1 MATKWKKVFKMK
13 LKQNLA
19 IKITA
24 FIFSYVMA
32 FLLFLSVVAIIIMGY
47 FKFYFSTL
55 DIAKEEV
62 LTEMAQR
69 EARYIE
75 NILDEKRE
83 LENSYLEKYYKD
95 KNVYYEIAYI
105 EKDTVATNYSGQD
118 YIAYTD
124 REYYTYEDYII
135 KQDENGTHWGT
146 IEHHTADI
154 KVYIAKNMT
163 KSDVFS
169 VASSLVDSGYRLRYA
184 VIFIALISLALFVFL
199 ICFLYASA
207 GHTSDE
213 KIKCNF
219 LDKIPFDVLTAIVT
233 GLAILSA
240 IFIGESSYQD
250 FSVAVTFITL
260 IASIDYF
267 IALIY
272 TMSFA
277 TRIKTGT
284 LIKNNVLYYVF
295 KFLGK
300 RLKKLFLWFK
310 YLYSNASLLKKTWI
324 IALGMLALITVF
336 TSLVNNV
343 VHYWA
348 KTEFII
354 LMIFVTAFLL
364 TILFYFAIVLQK
376 IKLGGEQIAKGD
388 LQYKIDTKYMYHDF
402 KDFAESLNNIND
414 GLQEAINEKMKSE
427 HFKTELIT
435 NVSHD
440 IKTPLTSIINYV
452 DLIKK
457 EEIKNEKL
465 IEYIDVLDR
474 QSARLK
480 KLVEDLV
487 EASKASSG
495 NLTVNLTT
503 CNITVLLNQALGE
516 FSEKLQKAN
525 LTPIIKTDDDGIAV
539 LADGRHLWR
548 VFDNLLSNV
557 CKYSLE
563 GTRIYIDVKTEKDA
577 VYVTFRNISKYQLNI
592 STEELLERFVRGDKS
607 RHTEGHGLGLSIA
620 KSLMELQGG
629 KLDISVDGDL
639 FKATVKIKNI

>member
-1 MATKWKKVFKMK
+1 MKFKK
-13 LKQNLA
+13 NLG

-24 FIFSYVMA
+24 VIFSYVMA
-32 FLLFLSVVAIIIMGY
+32 FLLFLSVAAIIIMGY

-62 LTEMAQR
+62 LTVMAGR

-75 NILDEKRE
+75 NILDEDIGK
-83 LENSYLEKYYKD
+83 ENSYLEKYYKD
-95 KNVYYEIAYI
+95 KNIFYEITYL
-105 EKDTVATNYSGQD
+105 ESDEVVTNYKGQE
-118 YIAYTD
+118 YIATTD
-124 REYYTYEDYII
+124 SEYYTYEDYIV
-135 KQDENGTHWGT
+135 KQDENGTHWNT

-154 KVYIAKNMT
+154 KVYIAKDMT
-163 KSDVFS
+163 KSDIFS

-184 VIFIALISLALFVFL
+184 VIFIAIISLASFVFL

-207 GHTSDE
+207 GHTSDG

-219 LDKIPFDVLTAIVT
+219 LDKIPFDVLTVIIT
-233 GLAILSA
+233 GLAILSI
-240 IFIGESSYQD
+240 IFIMESSYQD

-295 KFLGK
+295 TFLGK
-300 RLKKLFLWFK
+300 RLKKFFSWLK

-324 IALGMLALITVF
+324 IALGLFVLIAVF
-336 TSLVNNV
+336 TSLVNGV
-343 VHYWA
+343 VHHWA

-354 LMIFVTAFLL
+354 LMLVVTAFLL
-364 TILFYFAIVLQK
+364 ALLFYFAVVLQK
-376 IKLGGEQIAKGD
+376 IKLGGERIAKGD
-388 LQYKIDTKYMYHDF
+388 LQYKIDTKYMYCDF
-402 KDFAESLNNIND
+402 KKFAESLNNIND

-457 EEIKNEKL
+457 EEIENEKL
-465 IEYIDVLDR
+465 VEYIDVLDR

-495 NLTVNLTT
+495 NLTVNLAA

-516 FSEKLQKAN
+516 FSEKLENAN
-525 LTPIIKTDDDGIAV
+525 LTPIVKTDDDGIAV

-548 VFDNLLSNV
+548 VFDNLLSNI

-592 STEELLERFVRGDKS
+592 SSDELLERFVRGDKS

-620 KSLMELQGG
+620 RSLMELQGG
-629 KLDISVDGDL
+629 NLDISVDGDL
-639 FKATVKIKNI
+639 FKATVKIRTL

>member
-1 MATKWKKVFKMK
+1 MK
-13 LKQNLA
+13 FKQNLG

-24 FIFSYVMA
+24 VIFSYVMA
-32 FLLFLSVVAIIIMGY
+32 FLLFLSVAAIIIMGY

-62 LTEMAQR
+62 LNKMAQR

-75 NILDEKRE
+75 NILDEEKE

-95 KNVYYEIAYI
+95 KNVYYEITYI
-105 EKDTVATNYSGQD
+105 EKDAVATNYSGQD

-124 REYYTYEDYII
+124 RDYYTYEDYIV
-135 KQDENGTHWGT
+135 KQDENGTHGNT

-154 KVYIAKNMT
+154 KVYIAKDMT
-163 KSDVFS
+163 KSDIFS

-184 VIFIALISLALFVFL
+184 VIFIAIISLASFVFL

-207 GHTSDE
+207 GHTSDG

-219 LDKIPFDVLTAIVT
+219 LDKIPFDVLTAIIT
-233 GLAILSA
+233 GLAILSI
-240 IFIGESSYQD
+240 IFIMESSYQD

-277 TRIKTGT
+277 TRIKTRT
-284 LIKNNVLYYVF
+284 LIKNNVLYHVF
-295 KFLGK
+295 KFIGK
-300 RLKKLFLWFK
+300 QLKKLFSWLK
-310 YLYSNASLLKKTWI
+310 YLYCNASLLKKTWI
-324 IALGMLALITVF
+324 IAVGILIFSTFFILGVGDVI
-336 TSLVNNV
+336 S
-343 VHYWA
+343 HWA
-348 KTEFII
+348 KNEFVLLMLII
-354 LMIFVTAFLL
+354 TAAVIAL
-364 TILFYFAIVLQK
+364 LFYFAVVLQK
-376 IKLGGEQIAKGD
+376 IKLGGERIAKGD
-388 LQYKIDTKYMYHDF
+388 LQYKIDTKYMYYDF
-402 KDFAESLNNIND
+402 KEFAESLNNIND

-457 EEIKNEKL
+457 EEIENEKL
-465 IEYIDVLDR
+465 VEYIDVLDR

-495 NLTVNLTT
+495 NLTVNLSP

-516 FSEKLQKAN
+516 FSEKLEKAN
-525 LTPIIKTDDDGIAV
+525 LTPIVKTDDDGIAV

-557 CKYSLE
+557 CKYGLE
-563 GTRIYIDVKTEKDA
+563 GTRVYIDVKTEKNG
-577 VYVTFRNISKYQLNI
+577 VLVTFRNISKYQLNV
-592 STEELLERFVRGDKS
+592 SSEELLERFVRGDKS

-620 KSLMELQGG
+620 RSLMEIQGG
-629 KLDISVDGDL
+629 SLDISVDGDL
-639 FKATVKIKNI
+639 FKVTVKIKNL

>member
-1 MATKWKKVFKMK
+1 MK
-13 LKQNLA
+13 FKQNLG

-24 FIFSYVMA
+24 VIFSYVMA
-32 FLLFLSVVAIIIMGY
+32 FLLFLSVAAIIIMGY

-62 LTEMAQR
+62 LNKMAQR

-75 NILDEKRE
+75 NILDEEKE

-95 KNVYYEIAYI
+95 KNVYYEITYI
-105 EKDTVATNYSGQD
+105 EKDAVATNYSGQD

-124 REYYTYEDYII
+124 RDYYTYEDYIV
-135 KQDENGTHWGT
+135 KQDENGTHWNT

-154 KVYIAKNMT
+154 KVYIAKDMT
-163 KSDVFS
+163 KSDIFS

-184 VIFIALISLALFVFL
+184 VIFIAIISLASFVFL

-207 GHTSDE
+207 GHTSNG

-219 LDKIPFDVLTAIVT
+219 LDKIPFDVLTVIVT
-233 GLAILSA
+233 GLGIMSAIL
-240 IFIGESSYQD
+240 IEESTYQD
-250 FSVAVTFITL
+250 FSFAVTVITL
-260 IASIDYF
+260 IASFDYF

-295 KFLGK
+295 KFSGK
-300 RLKKLFLWFK
+300 QLKKFFSWLK
-310 YLYSNASLLKKTWI
+310 YLYSNASLLKKTWV
-324 IALGMLALITVF
+324 IALGVLIFSTFFIVGVGDVI
-336 TSLVNNV
+336 S
-343 VHYWA
+343 YWA
-348 KTEFII
+348 RDEFVII
-354 LMIFVTAFLL
+354 MLIITAIVIAL
-364 TILFYFAIVLQK
+364 LFYFAVILQK
-376 IKLGGEQIAKGD
+376 IKLGGERIAKGD
-388 LQYKIDTKYMYHDF
+388 LQYKIDTKYMYYDF
-402 KDFAESLNNIND
+402 KEFAESLNNIND

-457 EEIKNEKL
+457 EEIENEKL
-465 IEYIDVLDR
+465 CEYIDVLDR

-495 NLTVNLTT
+495 NLTVNLAP

-516 FSEKLQKAN
+516 FSEKLEKAN
-525 LTPIIKTDDDGIAV
+525 LIPILKTDDDGIAV

-557 CKYSLE
+557 CKYGLE
-563 GTRIYIDVKTEKDA
+563 GTRVYIDVKTEKNS
-577 VYVTFRNISKYQLNI
+577 VLVTFRNISKYQLNV
-592 STEELLERFVRGDKS
+592 SSEELLERFVRGDKS

-620 KSLMELQGG
+620 KSLMEIQGG
-629 KLDISVDGDL
+629 SLDISVDGDL
-639 FKATVKIKNI
+639 FKVTVKIKNL